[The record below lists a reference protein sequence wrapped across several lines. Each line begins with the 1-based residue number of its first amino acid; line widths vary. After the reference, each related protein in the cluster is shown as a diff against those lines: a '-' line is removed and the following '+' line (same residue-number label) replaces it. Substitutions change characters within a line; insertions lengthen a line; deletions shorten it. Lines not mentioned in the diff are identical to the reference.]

1 MSLWFWFQKKKRNLI
16 QVAAS
21 LNLSHEPEVARGVK
35 GLIQPLIKV
44 LSFQPLSKVLPF
56 LQELFA
62 AIDIPKNGFIF
73 LRDVVEILRY
83 IKKDGTCD
91 QVEIHMFYI
100 KSKRYVEGFNSRLT

>member
-1 MSLWFWFQKKKRNLI
+1 M
-16 QVAAS
+16 AAS

-35 GLIQPLIKV
+35 GLFQPLIKV
-44 LSFQPLSKVLPF
+44 LSF

-100 KSKRYVEGFNSRLT
+100 KSKRYVEGFNLRLT